1 MLAITDLL
9 LKLSTS
15 CFANA
20 NWSFSHG
27 PRPDSCRKKGSRRTH
42 KTPIFCAWW
51 WDLLSWSSKASFLTL
66 YFFARAAS
74 GKIYGGVQ
82 ININPFCGPIAKCN
96 YRQNRVSRTF
106 YSWIF
111 VRKDLENTN
120 WIRRY
125 IFFGG
130 IFFCDTSKLFSVFYQ
145 QTDDYHQND
154 KTLQLLNDT
163 LSFQLMTLLTK
174 NRSVAKYD
182 NLCHE
187 SPNTVETQVTS
198 TYIVGTTENRYLHS

>member
-106 YSWIF
+106 YS
-111 VRKDLENTN
+111 R
-120 WIRRY
+120 IRTWKIR
-125 IFFGG
+125 IGLAKFFS
-130 IFFCDTSKLFSVFYQ
+130 FFCDTSKLFSVFYQ

-174 NRSVAKYD
+174 NGSVATCD
-182 NLCHE
+182 
-187 SPNTVETQVTS
+187 
-198 TYIVGTTENRYLHS
+198 YLFYELLKRFSW

>member
-120 WIRRY
+120 WITRY
-125 IFFGG
+125 IFFLVGN
-130 IFFCDTSKLFSVFYQ
+130 FFLWHIKAFQCLLSADRWLSSKW
-145 QTDDYHQND
+145 QNIA
-154 KTLQLLNDT
+154 TVEWHIVIPINDT
-163 LSFQLMTLLTK
+163 FDKKSQCSQMWLPISWITK
-174 NRSVAKYD
+174 
-182 NLCHE
+182 E
-187 SPNTVETQVTS
+187 
-198 TYIVGTTENRYLHS
+198 RYCSWHHWK

>member
-82 ININPFCGPIAKCN
+82 ININPFCGSIAKCN
-96 YRQNRVSRTF
+96 YGQNRVSRTF
-106 YSWIF
+106 YSRIRTWKIRIGLDKVFFIF
-111 VRKDLENTN
+111 LWHIKAFQCLLSADRWLS
-120 WIRRY
+120 
-125 IFFGG
+125 
-130 IFFCDTSKLFSVFYQ
+130 SKW
-145 QTDDYHQND
+145 QNIA
-154 KTLQLLNDT
+154 TVEWHIVIPINDT
-163 LSFQLMTLLTK
+163 FDKKWQCSHMWLPILWITK
-174 NRSVAKYD
+174 
-182 NLCHE
+182 E
-187 SPNTVETQVTS
+187 
-198 TYIVGTTENRYLHS
+198 I

>member
-111 VRKDLENTN
+111 VHNVKTWKI
-120 WIRRY
+120 WIGLDGT
-125 IFFGG
+125 FFFVG
-130 IFFCDTSKLFSVFYQ
+130 FFVTHQSFS
-145 QTDDYHQND
+145 
-154 KTLQLLNDT
+154 
-163 LSFQLMTLLTK
+163 LSFISRQMIIIKMTKHCNCWMTH
-174 NRSVAKYD
+174 
-182 NLCHE
+182 CH
-187 SPNTVETQVTS
+187 SN
-198 TYIVGTTENRYLHS
+198 